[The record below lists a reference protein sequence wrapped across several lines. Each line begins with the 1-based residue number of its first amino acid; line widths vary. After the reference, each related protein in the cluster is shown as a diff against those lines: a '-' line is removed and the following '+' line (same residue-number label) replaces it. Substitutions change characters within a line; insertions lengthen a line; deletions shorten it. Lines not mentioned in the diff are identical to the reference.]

1 MMSSPERAARYSDL
15 FDSGNPPQHPND
27 CAYCPICATIGV
39 VRNVRPELFEH
50 LGAAAREFLLAAGV
64 FLEEAAD
71 LLAAHPA
78 GTEREA
84 DGSQP
89 PNVHRLDFH

>member
-27 CAYCPICATIGV
+27 CAFCPICATIGV
-39 VRNVRPELFEH
+39 LRNVRPELFEH

-64 FLEEAAD
+64 FLDEAAD
-71 LLAAHPA
+71 LLAAHPGPPSA
-78 GTEREA
+78 NEDRAE
-84 DGSQP
+84 P
-89 PNVHRLDFH
+89 PNVHRIDFH

>member
-1 MMSSPERAARYSDL
+1 MASPERAARYSDL

-39 VRNVRPELFEH
+39 LRNVSPELFEH

-64 FLEEAAD
+64 FLDEAAEM
-71 LLAAHPA
+71 LASHQGPPRAAH
-78 GTEREA
+78 
-84 DGSQP
+84 DGDQP
-89 PNVHRLDFH
+89 HNVHRIDFQ